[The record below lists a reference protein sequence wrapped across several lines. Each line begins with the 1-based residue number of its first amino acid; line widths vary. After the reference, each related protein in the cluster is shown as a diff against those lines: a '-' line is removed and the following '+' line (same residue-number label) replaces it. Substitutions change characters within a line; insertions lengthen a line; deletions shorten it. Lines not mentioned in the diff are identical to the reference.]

1 MNNNF
6 EYLPKYTLNQLADR
20 VAMKVDYFNRLYKP
34 DNIWNGIIE
43 SCQTIEEEPR
53 NVSTVIVDMKK
64 ENEIAVS
71 GTSIKKY
78 HCKLTC
84 VYILLYYRYRD
95 DDLYKALVFPYLIQN
110 MGVYSGS
117 QIINDKINQEI
128 DKIIELD
135 KIVEEKQ
142 KSQKTKPLFAFHGLN
157 GNNAD
162 KLFDEYS
169 DERLFREMNGIIE
182 ALNNDYSTRLDTVVV
197 WYNAKL
203 TLQSLQQVKRPEL
216 FIERVA
222 TALVNGQI
230 NNGYSGSQIIL
241 ICVYAMVRSKDNPHF
256 KSFIT
261 KMEDMAIGH
270 LDMEV
275 IHQNIINFK
284 DWIDKSNPYDSY
296 DYFGLS
302 IQEKNTFTIADIE
315 RMMQEFTTK
324 IKELDTL
331 VKQKDVI
338 IADYQQQLNTKTH
351 EEDTE
356 EEKEQEDVLYNKVCF
371 EFFLLLLEASGL
383 DINITGNKTR
393 VGELWHMFTGKSA
406 NDIRRYCSMR
416 KPVNSHTKE
425 DAKKL
430 NEKLKEMGI
439 NIHIEPK

>member
-95 DDLYKALVFPYLIQN
+95 DDMYKALVFPYLIQN
-110 MGVYSGS
+110 MGVYSGN
-117 QIINDKINQEI
+117 QIINDKINLEI

-135 KIVEEKQ
+135 KLVEEKQ

-169 DERLFREMNGIIE
+169 DERLFREMKDIIE
-182 ALNNDYSTRLDTVVV
+182 ILNNDYYTRLDTVVI

-203 TLQSLQQVKRPEL
+203 TLQSLQQVKRPEF

-222 TALVNGQI
+222 TALVHGQI

-256 KSFIT
+256 KNFIT
-261 KMEDMAIGH
+261 EMEDMAIGH
-270 LDMEV
+270 NDMEV
-275 IHQNIINFK
+275 IHQNIIRFK
-284 DWIDKSNPYDSY
+284 DWLDNSKPYDSY
-296 DYFGLS
+296 DYFGFP
-302 IQEKNTFTIADIE
+302 IPEKNTFTTADIE
-315 RMMQEFTTK
+315 RMIQEYTTK
-324 IKELDTL
+324 IKELDIL
-331 VKQKDVI
+331 VKQKDGI

-383 DINITGNKTR
+383 DINNTGNKTR

-406 NDIRRYCSMR
+406 DEIRRYCSTR

-425 DAKKL
+425 DVKKL
-430 NEKLKEMGI
+430 NEKLKEMSI

>member
-64 ENEIAVS
+64 DNEIAVT

-95 DDLYKALVFPYLIQN
+95 DDMYKALVFPYLIQN
-110 MGVYSGS
+110 MGVYSGN

-135 KIVEEKQ
+135 KLVEENK
-142 KSQKTKPLFAFHGLN
+142 KSQTSKPLFAFHGLN

-169 DERLFREMNGIIE
+169 DERLFREMKGFIE
-182 ALNNDYSTRLDTVVV
+182 AMNDDYFTRLDTVVI

-222 TALVNGQI
+222 TALVHGQI

-241 ICVYAMVRSKDNPHF
+241 ICVYAMVRSKENPHF
-256 KSFIT
+256 KNFIT
-261 KMEDMAIGH
+261 EMEDMTIGH

-284 DWIDKSNPYDSY
+284 NWLDKSNPYDSY
-296 DYFGLS
+296 DYFSLS
-302 IQEKNTFTIADIE
+302 IPEKTTFTKADIE
-315 RMMQEFTTK
+315 RMMQEYTTK
-324 IKELDTL
+324 IKELDIL

-356 EEKEQEDVLYNKVCF
+356 GEKEQEDVLYNKVCF

-383 DINITGNKTR
+383 DINNTGNKTR

-406 NDIRRYCSMR
+406 DDIRRYCSTR

-425 DAKKL
+425 DVKKL

>member
-95 DDLYKALVFPYLIQN
+95 DDMYKALVFPYLIQN
-110 MGVYSGS
+110 MGVYSGN
-117 QIINDKINQEI
+117 QIINDKINLEI

-135 KIVEEKQ
+135 KLVEEKQ

-169 DERLFREMNGIIE
+169 DERLFREMKGPIE
-182 ALNNDYSTRLDTVVV
+182 ALNNDYFTRLDTVVV

-222 TALVNGQI
+222 TALVHGQI

-256 KSFIT
+256 KNFIT
-261 KMEDMAIGH
+261 EMEDMAIGH
-270 LDMEV
+270 NDMEV
-275 IHQNIINFK
+275 IHQNIIRFK
-284 DWIDKSNPYDSY
+284 DWLDNSKPYDSY
-296 DYFGLS
+296 DYFGFP
-302 IQEKNTFTIADIE
+302 IPEKNTFTTADIE
-315 RMMQEFTTK
+315 RMIQEYTTK
-324 IKELDTL
+324 IKELDIL
-331 VKQKDVI
+331 VKQKDGI

-383 DINITGNKTR
+383 DINNTGNKTR

-406 NDIRRYCSMR
+406 DEIRRYCSTR

-425 DAKKL
+425 DVKKL
-430 NEKLKEMGI
+430 NEKLKEMSI

>member
-43 SCQTIEEEPR
+43 SCQAIEEEPR

-95 DDLYKALVFPYLIQN
+95 DDMYKALVFPYLIQN
-110 MGVYSGS
+110 MGVYSGN
-117 QIINDKINQEI
+117 QIINSKINQEI

-135 KIVEEKQ
+135 KLVEEKK
-142 KSQKTKPLFAFHGLN
+142 KSQTSKPLFAFHGLN

-169 DERLFREMNGIIE
+169 DERLFREMKGLIE
-182 ALNNDYSTRLDTVVV
+182 ALNNDYFTRLDTVVV

-222 TALVNGQI
+222 TALVHGQI

-241 ICVYAMVRSKDNPHF
+241 ICVYAMVRSKDNLHF
-256 KSFIT
+256 KNFIT
-261 KMEDMAIGH
+261 EMEDMAIGH

-284 DWIDKSNPYDSY
+284 DWIDKCNPYDSY

-302 IQEKNTFTIADIE
+302 IPEITTFTKADIE
-315 RMMQEFTTK
+315 RMMQEYTTK
-324 IKELDTL
+324 IKELDIL

-351 EEDTE
+351 EEDAE

-383 DINITGNKTR
+383 DIDNTGNKTR

-406 NDIRRYCSMR
+406 DEIRRYCSTR

-430 NEKLKEMGI
+430 NEKLKEMGV